1 MGESI
6 NRLIDRRG
14 RLRRSGWIK
23 WGRRL
28 LLLCLGLLVGAI
40 IGRIYDTER
49 GPALQPW
56 HRLVPQEM
64 TADDID
70 RADWQTYVATEER
83 LFREVSRQMSKKLT
97 AENRTMLN
105 RYYPGSLVW
114 PERFS
119 QDWNRSWIMKPEGKV
134 RGAVVLLHGMTDSPY
149 SLRHIGERYREL
161 GYVAV
166 GIRLPAHGTVPG
178 ALTDVKWQA
187 WMAAARLA
195 VREATAQSG
204 PGLPLHIV
212 GYSNGGALA
221 MKYALDALQDKRLRM
236 PRQIV
241 LISPMIGITR
251 FARFSGLAGWPAIF
265 PAFAKTAWLDI
276 VPEYNP
282 FKYNSFPV
290 NGARQSWRL
299 TQALQQELQQ
309 AANDNRLSGLPPVLT
324 FQSVVDST
332 VRSRAVVN
340 DLYRYLPANGSELVF
355 FDLNQSA
362 LFRPLLN
369 EASASALSRLLPAA
383 PRRYATAIVT
393 GASQGEHRAGLI
405 EVAAGSRHEQHST
418 LDAVWPSDSFSLSHI
433 ALPFPVTDSLY
444 GSHPAPAD
452 EYGISLGTVSLRGE
466 TQVLIVDM
474 GALMRITSNPFFPW
488 MMERIERRIPQE
500 PDG

>member
-1 MGESI
+1 M
-6 NRLIDRRG
+6 
-14 RLRRSGWIK
+14 LRRNRVIT
-23 WGRRL
+23 WGKRL
-28 LLLCLGLLVGAI
+28 LLLGLGLLIGAL

-56 HRLVPQEM
+56 HTLVPQEM

-70 RADWQTYVATEER
+70 HADWQSYVATEER
-83 LFREVSRQMSKKLT
+83 LFREVNHQLEKKLT
-97 AENRTMLN
+97 PDSRTPLN

-119 QDWNRSWIMKPEGKV
+119 HDWNRSWIMRPDGRV

-236 PRQIV
+236 PQQIV

-265 PAFAKTAWLDI
+265 PAFARTAWLDI
-276 VPEYNP
+276 LPEYNP

-309 AANDNRLSGLPPVLT
+309 AASDNRLAGLPPVLT

-332 VRSRAVVN
+332 VRSRAVVSE
-340 DLYRYLPANGSELVF
+340 LYRYLPANGSELVL

-362 LFRPLLN
+362 LFSPLLSD
-369 EASASALSRLLPAA
+369 ASTSALSRLMPPP

-393 GASQGEHRAGLI
+393 GAGKRGSHAGLI
-405 EVAAGSRHEQHST
+405 EVAAGSRREQRST
-418 LDAVWPSDSFSLSHI
+418 LDAAWPSDSFSLSHI

-444 GSHPAPAD
+444 GSQPASPG

-466 TQVLIVDM
+466 TQVMIVDP
-474 GALMRITSNPFFPW
+474 GALMRITSNPFFSW
-488 MMERIERRIPQE
+488 MMMRIERRIVP
-500 PDG
+500 GSGG